1 MIGRMLSLVD
11 QAYDTFVS
19 EKQAVLPDQRLLT
32 GEDKKQWREEGW
44 GSAAKNEGG
53 APRQFNWGATV
64 DEGVVAVVHRMQM
77 IRWSRWG

>member
-1 MIGRMLSLVD
+1 MMKSKSLSQVD
-11 QAYDTFVS
+11 QASDRFVS

-53 APRQFNWGATV
+53 AWRQFNWGATV
-64 DEGVVAVVHRMQM
+64 DEGVLAVVHRM
-77 IRWSRWG
+77 